1 MPSDFDNRTLA
12 LMSAF
17 GFFAGLPLSLTGF
30 TLRQWLSE
38 GGTSLIAIGLTAN
51 IGLAYTLKFLWSP
64 VLDHVRPPGPLA
76 AFGRRRGWL
85 LTIQPLLALATALL
99 ALSDP
104 VASPARLLVAAIAIA
119 FLSASQDIVIDAWR
133 IETFPQRV
141 QGLALASYIWGYRIA
156 LLVSGAG
163 AIGLADVIG
172 WTASLGCVA
181 ALMGIGMA
189 ASLLAP
195 EPAVMLERIAAI
207 GFRAQLRLAVVEP
220 FLEFWQRAGAAQIL
234 AFVML
239 FKLGEALA
247 HTMAV
252 PFYRALGFDRA
263 QVALASGIPGLVA
276 SLLGA
281 AAGGWL
287 VIRIGTGRALISTG
301 FVQMAS
307 MGLYFALAVSGGDT
321 RILLAKIVLENFAEA
336 MADAAFIT
344 YLSSLCSS
352 AFTATQYALLSSL
365 AAVGLRTIGGLSG
378 VLAQALGWTTFY
390 AVTILAAL
398 PAMLLMVG
406 LLRRFPPNSPPSTSA
421 RDLQIGYD
429 RSI

>member
-12 LMSAF
+12 LMGAF

-181 ALMGIGMA
+181 VLMGIGMA
-189 ASLLAP
+189 ASLLAA
-195 EPAVMLERIAAI
+195 EPAVMLEPIAEI
-207 GFRAQLRLAVVEP
+207 GFRARLRLAVVEP

-421 RDLQIGYD
+421 RDLQI
-429 RSI
+429 R